1 MADNINS
8 IHSSHKGGAIIPN
21 RWESFTLHDT
31 NKLNVKNVVVRVAVS
46 AAGNVVLEDWD
57 DNEVTF
63 NYPVAGVYEEVGQW
77 QRAKATGLTATL
89 VPANTVH
96 GGYVVNG

>member
-1 MADNINS
+1 
-8 IHSSHKGGAIIPN
+8 
-21 RWESFTLHDT
+21 
-31 NKLNVKNVVVRVAVS
+31 
-46 AAGNVVLEDWD
+46 VVLEDWD

-77 QRAKATGLTATL
+77 QRAKITGLTATL